1 MEGGDW
7 RGAVK
12 RKAEGGGDW
21 RVAVKRGGYEVDLRV
36 EYEVDADPQRDH

>member
-12 RKAEGGGDW
+12 RKAEGGGLAGG
-21 RVAVKRGGYEVDLRV
+21 RKEGGGYEVDLRV